1 MARSNHTALV
11 VRNASIA
18 ILAFLALAVICQAQ
32 EFRGTISGRVVD
44 PQEAV
49 VPDARITAVCVE
61 TGARY
66 QTVSTADGQ
75 YTLPYVAPGHY
86 NIAAEASGFKRR
98 VTEGVLVST
107 NERVGLDIKLELGR
121 LVETVTVTGG
131 APLLLTTTASVGQVI
146 SQRQVENM
154 PLNGRSALGLAQLAY
169 GVIPTKPPTQVGPID
184 EGGSSNFVMGGAPR
198 GQNELLLDGAP
209 NTGRA
214 GQIGFSPPLDSLVE
228 VKVESF
234 QSDAAYGH
242 TGGGTVNLVTKSGTN
257 GFHGLVYEYNEV
269 SRLAATPFFTN
280 SSGQAKPVTR
290 YNQWGVGAGGPVI
303 LPKILNGRN
312 KLFFYFAYEGIKTGK
327 PVPTTLGVPTA
338 AERTGDFSA
347 LLSAGSNYQIYDPMT
362 AVQAG
367 SRVQRQ
373 PFPNNIVPA
382 NRITSIAKKLLDYY
396 PLPNQ
401 PGRPDGANNFLA
413 NYVTDSLY
421 QVEMGRMDWN
431 VSDRHRVFFTARNN
445 GRNNQQEAWFG
456 SPATG
461 NMNWLHNQG
470 TTLDYVGTLS
480 PTMVLNTRVNWS
492 RNGEVRSR
500 NGDGFDFTTLGLP
513 ASLAQQSQL
522 IAFPGISLTSMD
534 GSKGGLGRGG
544 GSGDHTNIP
553 LDIFQVFTTVTK
565 IAGRQS
571 IKWGADLRLVRFS
584 AATFPNSAGSYSF
597 GGAWT
602 NGPLDN
608 SPSAP
613 IGQDLAAL
621 LLGLPSGGT
630 FALNA
635 TQSVQTSYYA
645 LFLQDDLHV
654 RPDLTLNLG
663 LRYERDTPMTERFNR
678 AVNGFDFATANPISA
693 AASAAY
699 ARNPTS
705 EIAAGQFRTPGGLLF
720 ASPSHRALYDTAAHN
735 FSPRFGFA
743 WKPSILGS
751 KTVIRGGTGVF
762 FYSLPVDAVAGVNQ
776 TGFSQATSL
785 VPTLDGYLT
794 PNATLSN
801 PFPQGLL
808 RPSGSSLGLAT
819 ALGNNVSFTTRN
831 RRNPYSVRWNF
842 NLQRELPANMVVE
855 VGYFG
860 NHAVH
865 LEINPSLNYVPRQY
879 LSTSPLRDQPVID
892 RLTANVPNPFAG
904 LIPGT
909 NLNGATVQRQQL
921 LVAYP
926 QFTGVTQQSVP
937 QGSSY
942 LHALQARLEKR
953 FSHGLQLLANCYY
966 GKLIERTARLND
978 SDPSPTKMV
987 GQYDIPYRFA
997 ISSSWDVP
1005 VGKGRTWLSHSS
1017 ALLDRVIGG
1026 WNVNFIYTWQPGFP
1040 LSWGNVIYYGGD
1052 LNVNP
1057 RAVGGAAFDVTR
1069 FNRNSK
1075 EQLASNIRTF
1085 PSRFSNAR
1093 ADGVKNLDLSVVK
1106 RIPVNEKIHL
1116 QFRCESFNL
1125 MNHPIFDA
1133 PNTNPTNSGFGFIT
1147 GQTNQPRTIQMVLRL
1162 VW

>member
-98 VTEGVLVST
+98 VTEVVLVST

-121 LVETVTVTGG
+121 LVETITVTGG

-146 SQRQVENM
+146 SQHQVENM
-154 PLNGRSALGLAQLAY
+154 PLSGRSPIVLAWYAY
-169 GVIPTKPPTQVGPID
+169 GVTPTKPPKQARPYD
-184 EGGSSNFVMGGAPR
+184 EGNSNIIMGGAPR
-198 GQNELLLDGAP
+198 GKNELLLDGAP
-209 NTGRA
+209 NSNQAETSGYN
-214 GQIGFSPPLDSLVE
+214 PPLDSLVE

-242 TGGGTVNLVTKSGTN
+242 TGGGTVNMVTKSGTN
-257 GFHGLVYEYNEV
+257 NFHGLVYEYNQV

-280 SSGQAKPVTR
+280 SSGQKKPVTR
-290 YNQWGVGAGGPVI
+290 YNQWGVGVGGPVI
-303 LPKILNGRN
+303 LPKILDGRN
-312 KLFFYFAYEGIKTGK
+312 KLFFHFVYEGIRTGK
-327 PVPTTLGVPTA
+327 PTPTTLGVPTA
-338 AERTGDFSA
+338 AERVGDFSA
-347 LLSAGSNYQIYDPMT
+347 LLPVGNNYQIYDPLS
-362 AVQAG
+362 AAKEG
-367 SRVQRQ
+367 SRVRRQ
-373 PFPNNIVPA
+373 LFPNNIVPA

-401 PGRPDGANNFLA
+401 TGRPDGANNFFA
-413 NYVTDSLY
+413 NYVNQDRFHT
-421 QVEMGRMDWN
+421 EIGRTDWN
-431 VSDRHRVFFTARNN
+431 ISDGQRMFFSFRNN
-445 GRNNQQEAWFG
+445 NRDQLQEDWFG
-456 SPATG
+456 NVATG
-461 NMNWLHNQG
+461 DWYNCYNVGAM
-470 TTLDYVGTLS
+470 LDHVYTLS
-480 PTMVLNTRVNWS
+480 PTLVLNSRFNWS
-492 RNGEVRSR
+492 RNGQFRGIT
-500 NGDGFDFTTLGLP
+500 GDGFDFTTLGLP
-513 ASLAQQSQL
+513 ASLAQQSQS
-522 IAFPGISLTSMD
+522 IAFPGISLTTMD
-534 GSKGGLGRGG
+534 GSKGGLGNVIAKRLRNPFD
-544 GSGDHTNIP
+544 SFQ
-553 LDIFQVFTTVTK
+553 IFAALTK
-565 IAGRQS
+565 IAGRHS
-571 IKWGADLRLVRFS
+571 IKWGTDLRLVRFS
-584 AATFPNSAGSYSF
+584 LTDLTNAAGTYSF

-613 IGQDLAAL
+613 IGQDLAGL
-621 LLGLPSGGT
+621 LLGLPSGGNL
-630 FALNA
+630 ALSA
-635 TQSVQTSYYA
+635 AQSVQTSYYA

-663 LRYERDTPMTERFNR
+663 LRYERDTPMTERYNR
-678 AVNGFDFATANPISA
+678 AVDGFDLATPNPISA

-699 ARNPTS
+699 ARNPIA
-705 EIAAGQFRTPGGLLF
+705 EIAAGQFRTPGGLLY
-720 ASPSHRALYDTAAHN
+720 ASASHRALYDTVAHN

-743 WKPSILGS
+743 WKPKILGP

-762 FYSLPVDAVAGVNQ
+762 FYSLPPGDSVNQ
-776 TGFSQATSL
+776 TGFTQVTAV

-808 RPSGSSLGLAT
+808 QPSGSSLGLAT

-831 RRNPYSVRWNF
+831 RQNPYSVRWNF
-842 NLQRELPANMVVE
+842 NLQKELPAGTMVE
-855 VGYFG
+855 IGYFG

-865 LEINPSLNYVPRQY
+865 LENNPSLNYVPRQY
-879 LSTSPLRDQPVID
+879 LSTSALRDQPVID
-892 RLTANVPNPFAG
+892 RLTANVSNPFAG

-921 LVAYP
+921 LLAFP

-937 QGSSY
+937 EGSSY
-942 LHALQARLEKR
+942 LNALQARLEKR
-953 FSHGLQLLANCYY
+953 FSHGLQLLGNFYY
-966 GKLIERTARLND
+966 GKLIERTERLNS
-978 SDPSPTKMV
+978 SDPSLTKMI

-997 ISSSWDVP
+997 ISGSWDLP
-1005 VGKGRTWLSHSS
+1005 VGKGKTWLSHSS

-1026 WNVNFIYTWQPGFP
+1026 WNVNFIYSWQPGFP

-1052 LNVNP
+1052 LNMTP
-1057 RAVGGAAFDVTR
+1057 RSLNGAFDVTR

-1075 EQLASNIRTF
+1075 EQLDSNIRTF
-1085 PSRFSNAR
+1085 PSRFSNVR
-1093 ADGVKNLDLSVVK
+1093 GDGVNNLDLSVVK
-1106 RIPVNEKIHL
+1106 RIPVNEKIYL
-1116 QFRCESFNL
+1116 QFRSEFFNV
-1125 MNHPIFDA
+1125 MNHPVFDV
-1133 PNTNPTNSGFGFIT
+1133 PNTKPTNSAFGFIT
-1147 GQTNQPRTIQMVLRL
+1147 SQTNEPRAIQMALRL